1 MQAVDLMRELRP
13 CIMVPQ
19 HTFPV
24 YGEDTIM
31 DILTCYRDA
40 IQFTHDQT
48 VRYMNQGNNYFYL
61 ILNLS
66 IILQLY
72 NVK

>member
-1 MQAVDLMRELRP
+1 MQAVDLMRELKP
-13 CIMVPQ
+13 SILVPQ

-24 YGEDTIM
+24 YGEDKIM

-48 VRYMNQGNNYFYL
+48 VRYMNKGNNIFF
-61 ILNLS
+61 I
-66 IILQLY
+66 
-72 NVK
+72 